1 MGLALWTPTL
11 RMVRLH
17 LLWVLGLV
25 VIVGYSSKA
34 NNPEPRNSLDQGQ
47 QITGQRIQG
56 QRIQVVA
63 TTGFLA
69 DIAARIA
76 GGTTDVRSLLPQGS
90 DPHRY
95 EAVPNDTRILAQAD
109 LIIENGLHLEGW
121 LD

>member
-11 RMVRLH
+11 RMVRMH

-25 VIVGYSSKA
+25 VIVGYGSKA
-34 NNPEPRNSLDQGQ
+34 NSPEPVNSLDQGQ
-47 QITGQRIQG
+47 WIQG

-76 GGTTDVRSLLPQGS
+76 GGTADVRSLLPQGS
-90 DPHRY
+90 DPHR
-95 EAVPNDTRILAQAD
+95 
-109 LIIENGLHLEGW
+109 
-121 LD
+121 